1 MYVFIYIIQ
10 LVLDQQLL
18 ICSSRNIKLSVTFT
32 CCTL

>member
-18 ICSSRNIKLSVTFT
+18 ICSSRNKLSVTFT